1 MPQDFELGAV
11 DLSYMDQFQNTGRP
25 AVVMR
30 TDNTA
35 AVDMGCRVVQP
46 HKSDD
51 PWSSFDPHKPNTQ
64 SLLIDPEL
72 GDGFRMSAECFTP
85 DNMRKVAVLTEQ
97 IATALRDRKNPDG
110 RATVPS
116 DLIHKVAT
124 TEALRRVAA
133 QVKEAQAVPDQFPAF
148 QTFSQV
154 APMAG
159 VHVVGQQPPTPPMQ
173 PQMQRPAGTAVSMGA
188 RPASL
193 GAMFQNP
200 AAAPPAARSA
210 VPAAQLVRVEFD
222 LPGGMQQTS
231 YYDAVIRAD
240 AALVLAADSRSQGSP
255 AWPNNVA
262 EAFFALVPSH
272 GAVYE
277 LLSTGIHFTD
287 DHRTYCVCLIQ
298 QSREIPAE

>member
-1 MPQDFELGAV
+1 MPQEFELGAV

-46 HKSDD
+46 HKADD
-51 PWSSFDPHKPNTQ
+51 PWSSFDPHQPNTQ
-64 SLLIDPEL
+64 PMLIDPEL
-72 GDGFRMSAECFTP
+72 GDSFRMGPECFTP
-85 DNMRKVAVLTEQ
+85 DNMRKVATLTEQ
-97 IATALRDRKNPDG
+97 IAEALRNRKSADG
-110 RATVPS
+110 RPAVPP

-133 QVKEAQAVPDQFPAF
+133 QVKEAKAVVADPFPAF

-154 APMAG
+154 PPMAG
-159 VHVVGQQPPTPPMQ
+159 VHVVGQQPPAQ
-173 PQMQRPAGTAVSMGA
+173 PAQARAMPGAVHMGA

-193 GAMFQNP
+193 GAMFQGP
-200 AAAPPAARSA
+200 AAATKSATPAS
-210 VPAAQLVRVEFD
+210 QLVRVEFD

-231 YYDAVIRAD
+231 HYDAVIRAD
-240 AALVLAADSRSQGSP
+240 ASLILVADDRSQGSP
-255 AWPNNVA
+255 AWPNNVS
-262 EAFFALVPSH
+262 ESFFALVPAH
-272 GAVYE
+272 GTVYE
-277 LLSTGIHFTD
+277 LLSTGIHFTH
-287 DHRTYCVCLIQ
+287 DHRTYCVCMIQ